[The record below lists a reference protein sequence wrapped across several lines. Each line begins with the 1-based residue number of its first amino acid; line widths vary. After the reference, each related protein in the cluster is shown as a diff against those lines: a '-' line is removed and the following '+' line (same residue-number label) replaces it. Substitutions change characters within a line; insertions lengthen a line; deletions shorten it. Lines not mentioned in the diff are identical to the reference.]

1 MPIPVDQVI
10 RTVDR
15 LTSGPKAGRLLVFT
29 HAHAKE
35 VTGMQ
40 PAHGTD
46 ARSAAD
52 AGQGDDMAL
61 DDLLGEFGDRWD
73 IARITGGYRAV
84 PCDTGGHTPI
94 PRYGRTPAE
103 LGESIRMVDGQ
114 PAPPEN
120 CG

>member
-1 MPIPVDQVI
+1 M
-10 RTVDR
+10 R
-15 LTSGPKAGRLLVFT
+15 
-29 HAHAKE
+29 
-35 VTGMQ
+35 
-40 PAHGTD
+40 PAHSTNAGSTAND
-46 ARSAAD
+46 APT
-52 AGQGDDMAL
+52 L
-61 DDLLGEFGDRWD
+61 DDVRREAGDRWD

-103 LGESIRMVDGQ
+103 LAESIRMVDGQ